1 MDGGAGSGNEVG
13 DVFVAVVGI
22 VGGFS
27 ICWAEDERAGGD
39 GFGGIPNVGVEEG
52 IISASE
58 VLDTEVVVVDETLEG
73 FHAVLLRA
81 HFDAAAH
88 AVEGHGD
95 HGIAGLPAD
104 RTVFGVVLNGPDT
117 CLSFNEGLVAIGVIF
132 RRKVIDGGVLVEIVS
147 GVGLPLG
154 GGAVADVVVGV
165 RDLIGGNQFI
175 ADVIAVL
182 FIVLGG
188 TAAKEVAVWFVRP

>member
-1 MDGGAGSGNEVG
+1 MEEG
-13 DVFVAVVGI
+13 VVGA
-22 VGGFS
+22 
-27 ICWAEDERAGGD
+27 AEL
-39 GFGGIPNVGVEEG
+39 
-52 IISASE
+52 
-58 VLDTEVVVVDETLEG
+58 LDAEVVIVDEALEG
-73 FHAVLLRA
+73 FRTILHRA
-81 HFDAAAH
+81 HFDAAVH
-88 AVEGHGD
+88 AVKSHGD
-95 HGIAGLPAD
+95 DRVAGLPAD

-117 CLSFNEGLVAIGVIF
+117 CLRFNEGLVAIGVIF
-132 RRKVIDGGVLVEIVS
+132 RRKVVDGYILVEIVS